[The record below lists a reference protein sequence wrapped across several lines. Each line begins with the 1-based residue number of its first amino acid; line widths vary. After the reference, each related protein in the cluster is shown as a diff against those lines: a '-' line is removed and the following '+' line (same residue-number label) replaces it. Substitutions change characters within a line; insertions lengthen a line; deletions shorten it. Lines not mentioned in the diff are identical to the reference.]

1 MKIVFMGTPDFAVEV
16 LRQLS
21 EKYEVV
27 LVVSQPDRERK
38 KGVLLPTPVK
48 ACALELGIPVHQP
61 EKIGKDHEPLREANA
76 DVLVTAAYGQFVPSK
91 VLNIF
96 KNTINVHGSLLP
108 KYRGGAPIQR
118 AIMNGDKQ
126 TGITL
131 IEMANKLD
139 AGKMYAKVSYD
150 ILPQDTS
157 SDVFEKLSFLGAQ
170 LLLAHIED
178 IVSGK
183 NEGQEQDENLVVLA
197 PNIVAEEEKLSFTK
211 KSQEIVNHI
220 HALAMTPGAYVN
232 VHNIKVKVFDAE
244 VVSFDSNDVPGTV
257 LSIKKELL
265 IRTLDGAIK
274 ITKILVPGKKIMH
287 TRDFLNGQKIFNLGD
302 VI

>member
-21 EKYEVV
+21 LKYEVV

-61 EKIGKDHEPLREANA
+61 EKIGKDYEPLREANA

-197 PNIVAEEEKLSFTK
+197 PNIAAEEEQLSFTK

-265 IRTLDGAIK
+265 IRTLDGAIR
-274 ITKILVPGKKIMH
+274 ITKILVPGKKIMP

>member
-16 LRQLS
+16 LRQLA

-61 EKIGKDHEPLREANA
+61 EKIGKDYEPLREANA

-139 AGKMYAKVSYD
+139 AGKMYAKVFYD

-197 PNIVAEEEKLSFTK
+197 PNIAAEEEKLSFTK

-265 IRTLDGAIK
+265 IRTLDGAIR
-274 ITKILVPGKKIMH
+274 ITKILVPGKKIMQ